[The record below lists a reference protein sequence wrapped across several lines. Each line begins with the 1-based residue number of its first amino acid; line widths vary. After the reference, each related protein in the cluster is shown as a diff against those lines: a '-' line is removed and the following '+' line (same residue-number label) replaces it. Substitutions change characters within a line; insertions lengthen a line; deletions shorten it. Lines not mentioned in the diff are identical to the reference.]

1 MEREETFYAPFTPS
15 KSYVQ
20 LNQFKLDEN
29 QQYTNWKTNFTK
41 GSRSHHLILSLG

>member
-1 MEREETFYAPFTPS
+1 MEREETFYAPFTAS

-29 QQYTNWKTNFTK
+29 QQ
-41 GSRSHHLILSLG
+41 